1 MVTKAII
8 AKIDLMLIE
17 PEGLMLPNGRFAF
30 ASPQVA
36 EIFQFDKNQAS
47 RDIKALMGKGFQ
59 FDKCISE
66 LHPKSVNI
74 MFIEDFSLFTLKLA
88 FKGDE
93 FAQALSQVFVEE
105 ALERRFARAFGVR
118 LDEDELNERLKLR
131 MKRLLARHDWTDV
144 LMNRH
149 VDLNGVKPEPQDYK
163 RWTVAVNQKLFG
175 QPHFCRNRD
184 NMTPEQQ
191 QTIYDFERMAKRRA
205 EQYPTITADELVI
218 KALDTF

>member
-8 AKIDLMLIE
+8 AKIELGIITT
-17 PEGLMLPNGRFAF
+17 EGLMLPSGDYAV
-30 ASPQVA
+30 AVSQVA
-36 EIFQFDKNQAS
+36 NIFSLPKNHAT
-47 RDIKALMGKGFQ
+47 RDVKRLLCKDSPLPKVA
-59 FDKCISE
+59 SE
-66 LHPKSVNI
+66 LNSKPVNI
-74 MFIEDFSLFTLKLA
+74 IFLNDFKRIIRSLDKQGHPVA
-88 FKGDE
+88 
-93 FAQALSQVFVEE
+93 E
-105 ALERRFARAFGVR
+105 ALADALLEEGIERRFARAFNQKVEEEEY
-118 LDEDELNERLKLR
+118 DERLKLR

-163 RWTVAVNQKLFG
+163 RWTVTVNQKLFG